1 MLNDPFVIEQSA
13 KWASSLIADGATME
27 QRVRRMFGVAF
38 GREPD
43 ADELR
48 VSLDYLS
55 ELASEHGVAAV
66 DMAGSAA
73 VWQDFAQSLFCLKE
87 FIYVR

>member
-1 MLNDPFVIEQSA
+1 MVLH
-13 KWASSLIADGATME
+13 GATME

-55 ELASEHGVAAV
+55 ELASEHGVAEV